1 MLPTATILLGL
12 AGTSLGLNACQ
23 SIADAVSSATDVYYP
38 GSSSYVADN
47 EHYANSSSQIS
58 RCSVE
63 PGSAEDVGVI
73 LAILGKTKTP
83 FGIKGGGHATNQG
96 FSSTTGV
103 QIAMTRFNEITYDS
117 VTQTA
122 VIGAGNIWDDVYE
135 VLNAQGVNV
144 LGGRVFGVGVAGLTL
159 GGGYSWLSNQYG
171 LALDNVVRY
180 ELVVPNGTVVTVT
193 EENDPDLF
201 FSLKGG
207 GNNYGIV
214 TRFTLKTYP
223 QGAVWGG
230 VASYNASYISAFNAA
245 TVKFC
250 SEVTDPKAA
259 MVITYGYTSGQV
271 SLSSQMFYDGPT
283 PASGVFD
290 DFLAI
295 PASAQDIMTRSF
307 LEYLNSTSVATNA
320 VGGYRTVY
328 NHIPTLEYSESFI
341 EGIIDELNF
350 WGPTLSAHGESLA
363 MYGVEPFLP
372 NLLTHASA
380 GSSAYPSSR
389 DHVVFPTIVS
399 FGWVSESEDDVFLDA
414 ARQTVEKLGVPGES
428 VYPNYAIYDTPVV
441 DMYGEEGVKRM
452 EATRKRVD
460 PHGVML
466 LTGGFK
472 V

>member
-1 MLPTATILLGL
+1 MLPTATLLL
-12 AGTSLGLNACQ
+12 VLVGTALGSNTCQ

-47 EHYANSSSQIS
+47 EHYATSSSQAS
-58 RCSVE
+58 KCSVE
-63 PGSAEDVGVI
+63 PGSAEDLGVI
-73 LAILGKTKTP
+73 LAILSKAKMP
-83 FGIKGGGHATNQG
+83 FGVKGGGHSANQG

-103 QIAMTRFNEITYDS
+103 QIAMTRFNEVTYDS
-117 VTQTA
+117 ATQTA

-144 LGGRVFGVGVAGLTL
+144 VGGRVTGIGVAGFTL
-159 GGGYSWLSNQYG
+159 GGGYSWLGNQYG
-171 LALDNVVRY
+171 LALDNVVTFG
-180 ELVVPNGTVVTVT
+180 LVVPNGAVVTVT

-207 GNNYGIV
+207 FNNYGIV
-214 TRFTLKTYP
+214 TQFTLKTHP

-230 VASYNASYISAFNAA
+230 AASYNASYVSAFNAA

-259 MVITYGYTSGQV
+259 MAMLYSYVNGQV
-271 SLSSQMFYDGPT
+271 LLTAEIFYDGPT
-283 PASGVFD
+283 PPDGIFD

-295 PASAQDIMTRSF
+295 PALAQDLTTRSYF
-307 LEYLNSTSVATNA
+307 DLINSTLASTNSEA
-320 VGGYRTVY
+320 GYRTVF

-341 EGIIDELNF
+341 EGVVGELDF
-350 WGPTLSAHGESLA
+350 WGPTLSAHGAFSVT
-363 MYGVEPFLP
+363 YGVEPLLSS
-372 NLLTHASA
+372 LLTHAPA
-380 GSSAYPSSR
+380 GSSAYPSTR
-389 DHVVFPTIVS
+389 DHVVFPTGI
-399 FGWVSESEDDVFLDA
+399 FLQWVSESEDEIFHDA
-414 ARQTVEKLGVPGES
+414 AKRTAEKLGVEGES
-428 VYPNYAIYDTPVV
+428 IYPNYAIYDTPVV

-452 EATRKRVD
+452 EATRERVD
-460 PHGVML
+460 PSGVML